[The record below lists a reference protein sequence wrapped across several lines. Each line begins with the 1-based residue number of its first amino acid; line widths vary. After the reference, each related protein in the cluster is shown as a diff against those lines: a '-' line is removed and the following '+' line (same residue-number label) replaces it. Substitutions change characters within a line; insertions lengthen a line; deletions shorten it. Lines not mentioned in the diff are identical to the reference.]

1 MQELLPVALG
11 LLIGLGAM
19 RLSTTGLK
27 LATAAPA
34 CVLAGTLA
42 SAING
47 ELAQRGWLVFV
58 SVDSL
63 LVWLGAALG
72 VTTLVTLRRVGVS
85 YKPR

>member
-11 LLIGLGAM
+11 LLIGLAAM
-19 RLSTTGLK
+19 RLSTTVSK
-27 LATAAPA
+27 LATSAPA
-34 CVLAGTLA
+34 CVLAGAAA

-63 LVWLGAALG
+63 LVWLGAALC
-72 VTTLVTLRRVGVS
+72 VATLATLRRMAVPS
-85 YKPR
+85 KLR